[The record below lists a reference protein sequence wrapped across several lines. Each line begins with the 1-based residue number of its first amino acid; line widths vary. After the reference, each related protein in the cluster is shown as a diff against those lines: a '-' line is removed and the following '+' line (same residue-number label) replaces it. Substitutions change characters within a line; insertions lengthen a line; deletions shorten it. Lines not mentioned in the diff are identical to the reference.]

1 MNIIKKNML
10 ADKEQNVLTTMEVAF
25 VQNAISLLA
34 VEDVIVNNLG
44 LEEIYDCEGFFN
56 RHQKRIGAVLDVL
69 RGLFAIGFTDEQMLA
84 KFKTF
89 HWEHEEN
96 GKERLASMIKAFSEN
111 PEDVDAAAQEM
122 LSRILEADDDPIL
135 SEAMR
140 RMRADKEKVE
150 GGSESVSPEKKVQW
164 TNDNDDFDWASKLAH
179 TAMLVLCGFGFAL
192 RNLFKDLDFD
202 TFKAWDVMSLNKRLR
217 DEFDAELDANV
228 HFRLDWISTKNHPDY
243 NNLFADKLNR
253 IVLKLCAIETQE
265 QFDKVKAIMEKEPI
279 VSAGYLIETNDEF
292 DLVVNDDVFEQI
304 ASRIESI
311 YFAAAADALRNTD
324 RFEEAYPFFTDFFED
339 NEEKIKAQ
347 GFSEEYNKMLTW
359 TLTQVAYVYS
369 SHGAF
374 FHHYNF
380 KGEGAARDAI
390 DTNASKKVTNFFKD
404 LTEEEKQMVRR
415 GELLGEY
422 RVENFSRG
430 EYVEQTA

>member
-10 ADKEQNVLTTMEVAF
+10 VDKEKNMLTTMEAAF
-25 VQNAISLLA
+25 VQNAIALLS
-34 VEDVIVNNLG
+34 VEDVIVNNKT

-69 RGLFAIGFTDEQMLA
+69 RGLFVIGFTDEQMLA

-89 HWEHEEN
+89 HWENEED
-96 GKERLASMIKAFSEN
+96 GKERLASMMKAFSEN
-111 PEDVDAAAQEM
+111 PEEVDAAAKEM
-122 LSRILEADDDPIL
+122 LGRILGANDDPEL
-135 SEAMR
+135 AAM
-140 RMRADKEKVE
+140 MRAAKEKRE
-150 GGSESVSPEKKVQW
+150 GGSSDVGLEKKVQW
-164 TNDNDDFDWASKLAH
+164 TNGNDDFDWASKLAH
-179 TAMLVLCGFGFAL
+179 TAMLVLCGFGLAL
-192 RNLFKDLDFD
+192 RNLFEDLDFD

-228 HFRLDWISTKNHPDY
+228 RFRLDWIGTKNHPDY

-253 IVLKLCAIETQE
+253 IVLKLCAIETVE
-265 QFDKVKAIMEKEPI
+265 QFDKVKAFVEGEPI
-279 VSAGYLIETNDEF
+279 VGAGYLIETNDEF

-311 YFAAAADALRNTD
+311 YFSAAANALRNTE

-339 NEEKIKAQ
+339 NEEKIKDQ

-374 FHHYNF
+374 FHHYDF
-380 KGEGAARDAI
+380 KGEGQAKDAVS
-390 DTNASKKVTNFFKD
+390 TNASKKVTNFFKD
-404 LTEEEKQMVRR
+404 LTEEEKQMLRR
-415 GELLGEY
+415 GEFLGEY
-422 RVENFSRG
+422 RIENFSRG

>member
-10 ADKEQNVLTTMEVAF
+10 ADKEQNMLTAIEVTF
-25 VQNAISLLA
+25 VQNAIALLA
-34 VEDVIVNNLG
+34 VEDVVVNNKT

-89 HWEHEEN
+89 HWENEEG
-96 GKERLASMIKAFSEN
+96 GKERLASMMKAFSEN
-111 PEDVDAAAQEM
+111 PEDVDAAAKEM
-122 LSRILEADDDPIL
+122 LERILVTGKDPEL
-135 SEAMR
+135 VAAMC
-140 RMRADKEKVE
+140 EIN
-150 GGSESVSPEKKVQW
+150 KKLEEHPLDACSKKGLHW
-164 TNDNDDFDWASKLAH
+164 SNGNEDFDWVTKLAH
-179 TAMLVLCGFGFAL
+179 TAMFVLCGFGYAL
-192 RNLFKDLDFD
+192 RDFFEDLDFD
-202 TFKAWDVMSLNKRLR
+202 TFKAMDLMGLNKRLR
-217 DEFDAELDANV
+217 EGFDA
-228 HFRLDWISTKNHPDY
+228 RLDKNMNFRMEWLSTKNHPDY
-243 NNLFADKLNR
+243 NNLYADKCHRL
-253 IVLKLCAIETQE
+253 ILKLYAIETPE
-265 QFDKVKAIMEKEPI
+265 QFDKVKAIVEEQQI
-279 VSAGYLIETNDEF
+279 VSAGYLIESNDEF

-311 YFAAAADALRNTD
+311 YFTAAADALRNTD
-324 RFEEAYPFFTDFFED
+324 RFEEAYPLFTNFFED

-347 GFSEEYNKMLTW
+347 GFTEEFNKMLTW
-359 TLTQVAYVYS
+359 TLTQVAHVYS

-374 FHHYNF
+374 LHHYDF
-380 KGEGAARDAI
+380 KGEGSAKDAI
-390 DTNASKKVTNFFKD
+390 GTNASKKVTNFFKD